1 MKIKNIGA
9 PLVLTAGITLF
20 AQPLFSKITIPT
32 GDVAGEYLILPTM
45 FKEDAARKNLK
56 ANLEQKSKKK
66 EDLEDLELLNVP
78 DKYLTPELQT
88 RKRIAQQRMK
98 NNPAVAARRIKPKS
112 PTFEVRDAGGARK
125 LDIRDTIVK
134 TEGKTIGAS
143 QMLTAKRVLPDVEL
157 IEEINVVASKEV
169 KKEIFP
175 GERREVF
182 EIFKN
187 GKTTDPHEI
196 PLLPAFNAYA
206 AGDYATSATLAFK
219 NFNESKSEETEVL
232 AAYVMAH
239 SLFQA
244 GFYSTA
250 LGPLVELSETKWRRS
265 ALGMIAQCMSHT
277 KDRSAVRGVLEKLS
291 LSQIPDKFKSL
302 FAYHLGRILLNAGQ
316 AQAATSAFAQVE
328 TDAPE
333 YAEAQY
339 FTGALLS
346 EGAPS
351 GSAAKQAWQ
360 TEGSQV
366 YDARASLEAAA
377 QAARTR
383 KDWNLRDLAN
393 VSLGRLAYQ
402 AELYNQAVYYY
413 NEIPTGSPYIRD
425 AFFESAWALYRA
437 GEFNRS
443 QGYLHPL
450 GSSYF
455 EERDFA
461 DLWTLRSLNY
471 LKLCRFDEATKSVN
485 TFQALHG
492 KTVADLQTAISK
504 IRDTKFSRLRDLD
517 DKGMPEWIRKIT
529 LEDPL
534 VLEDK
539 EREIKLFAERAK
551 LAVLDNNTNVHDAS
565 LRHNAREFFEKIID
579 RRLSFLINSVKPY
592 VLNRLQEITRDYGIE
607 KPKIDILRY
616 EIYSQA
622 TKFPEAVKRTQAK
635 RLIEENKFLP
645 GVFLKGKEIL
655 WRYSGEYW
663 EDELKGYD
671 YFIPTECTDTKG

>member
-1 MKIKNIGA
+1 MNKKLLLGA
-9 PLVLTAGITLF
+9 GLLALPALA
-20 AQPLFSKITIPT
+20 KITIPT
-32 GDVAGEYLILPTM
+32 GDVAGEYLILPTV
-45 FKEDAARKNLK
+45 FKDDTTRNIKDNLAQK
-56 ANLEQKSKKK
+56 AKKK
-66 EDLEDLELLNVP
+66 EELEDLELLNVP

-88 RKRIAQQRMK
+88 RKRVAQQKLK
-98 NNPAVAARRIKPKS
+98 NNPAVAARRIKPKTS
-112 PTFEVRDAGGARK
+112 TIEVKDTGGSK
-125 LDIRDTIVK
+125 KMDIRDTIVRS
-134 TEGKTIGAS
+134 EARSVGS

-157 IEEINVVASKEV
+157 IQEVTIEASKEV

-175 GERREVF
+175 GEKREVF
-182 EIFKN
+182 EIFSN
-187 GKTTDPHEI
+187 GKTTDPVET
-196 PLLPAFNAYA
+196 PLLAAYRSYVA
-206 AGDYATSATLAFK
+206 EDYATSATLAFK
-219 NFNESKSEETEVL
+219 VFNETKNDETQVL
-232 AAYVMAH
+232 AAYLMAH
-239 SLFQA
+239 SLYQA

-265 ALGMIAQCMSHT
+265 ALGMIAECMSHT

-291 LSQIPDKFKSL
+291 LSQIPDKYKSL

-316 AQAATSAFAQVE
+316 AQAATSAFAQVAS
-328 TDAPE
+328 DAPE
-333 YAEAQY
+333 YADAQY
-339 FTGALLS
+339 FTGVLLS
-346 EGAPS
+346 EGTPS
-351 GSAAKQAWQ
+351 GAAAKQAWQ

-383 KDWNLRDLAN
+383 NDLNLRDLAN
-393 VSLGRLAYQ
+393 LSLGRLAYQ

-413 NEIPTGSPYIRD
+413 NEIPSGSPYVRD

-455 EERDFA
+455 EQRDFA

-485 TFQALHG
+485 TFQALHP
-492 KTVADLQTAISK
+492 KTVGELHASIAA
-504 IRDTKFSRLRDLD
+504 IRDAKFTKLSDIDENRI
-517 DKGMPEWIRKIT
+517 PEWVKKII
-529 LEDPL
+529 LEDPI
-534 VLEDK
+534 VMEDK
-539 EREIKLFAERAK
+539 VREQKLFTERKK
-551 LAVLDNNTNVHDAS
+551 LAMLESNPNVSDS
-565 LRHNAREFFEKIID
+565 KLKSNAKDFFEKVID
-579 RRLSFLINSVKPY
+579 RRLSFLIKSVKPY
-592 VLNRLQEITRDYGIE
+592 VLTRLEEVTRDYGVE

-622 TKFPEAVKRTQAK
+622 TKYPEAVKRTQAK
-635 RLIEENKFLP
+635 RLIEEDEYLP

-671 YFIPTECTDTKG
+671 YFIPTECTDNKG

>member
-1 MKIKNIGA
+1 MKNKILLGTS
-9 PLVLTAGITLF
+9 LLFTLP
-20 AQPLFSKITIPT
+20 ALAKITIPT
-32 GDVAGEYLILPTM
+32 GDVTGEYLILPTL
-45 FKEDAARKNLK
+45 FKDDAARKNIK
-56 ANLEQKSKKK
+56 ANLDQKSKKK
-66 EDLEDLELLNVP
+66 EELEDLELLNVP
-78 DKYLTPELQT
+78 DKYLTPELQV
-88 RKRIAQQRMK
+88 RKRVAQQKLK
-98 NNPAVAARRIKPKS
+98 NNPAVAARRIKPKTS
-112 PTFEVRDAGGARK
+112 TIEVKSSEGSK
-125 LDIRDTIVK
+125 KMDIRDTIVRV
-134 TEGKTIGAS
+134 EGKSVGA
-143 QMLTAKRVLPDVEL
+143 QLLTAKRVLPDVQL
-157 IEEINVVASKEV
+157 IEEVSIEASKEV

-175 GERREVF
+175 GEKREVV
-182 EIFKN
+182 EIFQSGQTK
-187 GKTTDPHEI
+187 DPVKV
-196 PLLPAFNAYA
+196 PLLAAYRSYA
-206 AGDYATSATLAFK
+206 VSDYATSATLAYKVFVETK
-219 NFNESKSEETEVL
+219 NDETQVL

-265 ALGMIAQCMSHT
+265 ALGMIAECMKHT

-291 LSQIPDKFKSL
+291 LSQIPDNYKSL

-316 AQAATSAFAQVE
+316 AQAATSAFAQVPS
-328 TDAPE
+328 DAPE

-339 FTGALLS
+339 FTGVLLS
-346 EGAPS
+346 EGIPS
-351 GSAAKQAWQ
+351 GAAAKQGWQ
-360 TEGSQV
+360 TEGSQI

-383 KDWNLRDLAN
+383 NDFNLRDLAN
-393 VSLGRLAYQ
+393 ISLGRLAYQ
-402 AELYNQAVYYY
+402 ADLYNQAVYYY
-413 NEIPTGSPYIRD
+413 NEIPTGSPYVRD

-455 EERDFA
+455 EQRDFA

-485 TFQALHG
+485 TFQAMHG
-492 KTVADLQTAISK
+492 KTLSDLQSSIAI
-504 IRDTKFSRLRDLD
+504 IRDAKFSKLSDID
-517 DKGMPEWIRKIT
+517 QNQVPEWVKKVI
-529 LEDPL
+529 LEDPI

-539 EREIKLFAERAK
+539 EREHKLFAEKKK
-551 LAVLDNNTNVHDAS
+551 LQLLESNTNVSDAS
-565 LRHNAREFFEKIID
+565 LKKNAREFFDKIID
-579 RRLSFLINSVKPY
+579 RRLSFLIKSVKPY
-592 VLNRLQEITRDYGIE
+592 VLSRLEEVSRDYAAE

-635 RLIEENKFLP
+635 RLIEQDEYLP

-663 EDELKGYD
+663 EDELRGYD
-671 YFIPTECTDTKG
+671 YFIPTECTDVKA

>member
-1 MKIKNIGA
+1 MKNKFLIGA
-9 PLVLTAGITLF
+9 SLLTLPAL
-20 AQPLFSKITIPT
+20 AKITIPT
-32 GDVAGEYLILPTM
+32 GDVTGEYLILPTL
-45 FKEDAARKNLK
+45 FKGDTAKRLIK
-56 ANLEQKSKKK
+56 ASLEQKSKKK
-66 EDLEDLELLNVP
+66 EELEDLELLNVP
-78 DKYLTPELQT
+78 DKYLTPELQV
-88 RKRIAQQRMK
+88 RKRVAQQKYK
-98 NNPAVAARRIKPKS
+98 NSPALVAKRIKPKTS
-112 PTFEVRDAGGARK
+112 TIEVKDSSGSK
-125 LDIRDTIVK
+125 KVDIRDTIVK
-134 TEGKTIGAS
+134 AESKSVGAQVLS
-143 QMLTAKRVLPDVEL
+143 AKRVLPDVEL
-157 IEEINVVASKEV
+157 IQEVSIEASKEV

-175 GERREVF
+175 GEKREVF
-182 EIFKN
+182 EIFN
-187 GKTTDPHEI
+187 YGKTTEPAKTA
-196 PLLPAFNAYA
+196 LLAAYRSYA
-206 AGDYATSATLAFK
+206 AEDYATSATLAYKVFSETK
-219 NFNESKSEETEVL
+219 NDETQVL

-265 ALGMIAQCMSHT
+265 ALGMIAESMKHT
-277 KDRSAVRGVLEKLS
+277 QDRSAVRGVLEKLS
-291 LSQIPDKFKSL
+291 LSQIPEKYKSL

-333 YAEAQY
+333 YADAQY
-339 FTGALLS
+339 FTGVLLS
-346 EGAPS
+346 EGSPS
-351 GSAAKQAWQ
+351 GPQAKQDWQ
-360 TEGSQV
+360 TEGTQIF
-366 YDARASLEAAA
+366 DARASLEAAA

-383 KDWNLRDLAN
+383 KDYNLRDLAN
-393 VSLGRLAYQ
+393 ISLGRLAYQ

-413 NEIPTGSPYIRD
+413 NEIPTGSPYVRD

-455 EERDFA
+455 EQRDFA

-485 TFQALHG
+485 AFQSLHG
-492 KTVADLQTAISK
+492 KTLNDLQSSVSLLKDAKFAKLSDIDAKGFPDWVKK
-504 IRDTKFSRLRDLD
+504 I
-517 DKGMPEWIRKIT
+517 I

-534 VLEDK
+534 VMEDK
-539 EREIKLFAERAK
+539 VRESRLFTEKSR
-551 LAVLDNNTNVHDAS
+551 LALLEANPNVNDS
-565 LRHNAREFFEKIID
+565 GLKKNAREFFDKIID
-579 RRLSFLINSVKPY
+579 RRLSFLIKSVKPY
-592 VLNRLQEITRDYGIE
+592 VVARLDEITRDYQAE

-635 RLIEENKFLP
+635 RLIQEDEFLP

-671 YFIPTECTDTKG
+671 YFIPTECTDNKG